1 MRPHEGAARVGR
13 RAVAEPAQQRAH
25 RLAHRLAL
33 QVPARN
39 VDGGQ
44 RQRVDAAGPG
54 MAGGAPALGRD
65 QLGLGGVLPDG
76 EPRERVHR
84 GLERRRERAAEERE
98 PEPGQA
104 LVGAELD
111 GDELARVGGGGQPH
125 HQRVARR
132 GAQHMGLD
140 VSDLHGQSPL
150 AAMAVYTT
158 AMRTPVTERLE
169 AWLREEGARYR
180 LLEHAPAFTSAE
192 AARVRGTPPESGAK
206 GLVLLAADKP
216 VQVVLPGSRRVDNA
230 RVRAL
235 LGTRTLRFATPEEL
249 LALTGCVP
257 GAVPPF
263 GNLFG
268 LPVLVDEALAAREEI
283 AFNAGSNDVSIVMA
297 TADFLRLSGARVE
310 RLASD

>member
-1 MRPHEGAARVGR
+1 
-13 RAVAEPAQQRAH
+13 
-25 RLAHRLAL
+25 
-33 QVPARN
+33 
-39 VDGGQ
+39 
-44 RQRVDAAGPG
+44 
-54 MAGGAPALGRD
+54 
-65 QLGLGGVLPDG
+65 
-76 EPRERVHR
+76 
-84 GLERRRERAAEERE
+84 
-98 PEPGQA
+98 
-104 LVGAELD
+104 
-111 GDELARVGGGGQPH
+111 
-125 HQRVARR
+125 
-132 GAQHMGLD
+132 
-140 VSDLHGQSPL
+140 
-150 AAMAVYTT
+150 
-158 AMRTPVTERLE
+158 MRTPVTERLE

-192 AARVRGTPPESGAK
+192 AARVRGTPPEAGAK

-249 LALTGCVP
+249 LALTGCGP

-283 AFNAGSNDVSIVMA
+283 AFNAGSNDVSMVMA